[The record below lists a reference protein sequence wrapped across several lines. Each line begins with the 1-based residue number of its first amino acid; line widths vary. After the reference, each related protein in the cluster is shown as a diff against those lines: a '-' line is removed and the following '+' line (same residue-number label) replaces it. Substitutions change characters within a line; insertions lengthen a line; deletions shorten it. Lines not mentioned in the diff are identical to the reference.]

1 MRQDSVG
8 LTHRCNLQ
16 RVAPVL
22 ENRPRGFPK
31 SVIIQ
36 KYPLMFGNGYVFEEF
51 LRLSFTRERLR
62 RSALMDIYLNGQ

>member
-8 LTHRCNLQ
+8 LTYRCNLQ

-36 KYPLMFGNGYVFEEF
+36 KYPLMFGNGFV
-51 LRLSFTRERLR
+51 LSFCDFRLPVNDLDDQR
-62 RSALMDIYLNGQ
+62 

>member
-1 MRQDSVG
+1 MQQDSVG

-36 KYPLMFGNGYVFEEF
+36 KYPLTFGNGYV
-51 LRLSFTRERLR
+51 LRSFCDFRLPVNDLDDQR
-62 RSALMDIYLNGQ
+62 

>member
-1 MRQDSVG
+1 MQQDSVG

-36 KYPLMFGNGYVFEEF
+36 KYPLMFGNGYV
-51 LRLSFTRERLR
+51 LRSFCDFRLPVND
-62 RSALMDIYLNGQ
+62 LDDQC